1 MQYYIPPVNDHV
13 NDLLDTYLLY
23 YLMQGADYINIDLY
37 L

>member
-1 MQYYIPPVNDHV
+1 MIML